1 MSAGQFNFKPIT
13 RGDTLLATGFTLKTT
28 NPVAVVDLTGAA
40 IKIAFK
46 KNEVLIEK
54 TIGSGVTVTD
64 PTTGYFL
71 LDGFI
76 FNDFGKYDYDIE
88 ITYASGDIAT
98 ILQGYIDVIKDVSAN
113 INI

>member
-28 NPVAVVDLTGAA
+28 DPVAVVDLTGAA

-46 KNEVLIEK
+46 KYEILIEK
-54 TIGSGVTVTD
+54 TIGNGVTVTD
-64 PTTGYFL
+64 PSSGYFL
-71 LDGFI
+71 LDDLI
-76 FNDFGKYDYDIE
+76 FTDFGKYDYDVE
-88 ITYASGDIAT
+88 VTFANGDIAT
-98 ILQGYIDVIKDVSAN
+98 ILQGYLEVRKDVSQN

>member
-1 MSAGQFNFKPIT
+1 MAAQFNFQPIT

-28 NPVAVVDLTGAA
+28 DPVAVVDLTGAQ

-54 TIGSGVTVTD
+54 TIDNGITVAD
-64 PTTGYFL
+64 PTTGYFI
-71 LDGFI
+71 LDDFI
-76 FNDFGKYDYDIE
+76 FDYYGKYDYDIQ
-88 ITYASGDIAT
+88 ITFVNGDVST
-98 ILQGYIDVIKDVSAN
+98 MVEGYIDVKKDVSRY